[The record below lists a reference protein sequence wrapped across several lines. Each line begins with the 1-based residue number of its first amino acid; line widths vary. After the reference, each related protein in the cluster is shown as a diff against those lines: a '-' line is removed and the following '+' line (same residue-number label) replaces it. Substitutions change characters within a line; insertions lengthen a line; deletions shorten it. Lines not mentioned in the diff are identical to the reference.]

1 MADFIDQ
8 NLRVF
13 LKDNIPSKNKIF
25 RCSLQFAQHD
35 GAGCCCFILVTG
47 IHRGFQSGFVF
58 FGQVPF
64 MTLYALKKTWW
75 RIAGRLDFLF
85 RRGLGDR
92 FLYRR
97 FRLFCLRRR
106 VVFRCRWL
114 FFCGADFG
122 FSGGLFG
129 FRRSRTVSS
138 RSLFFF
144 LSSSRIAGRSSFG
157 IEASATICSSVAL
170 ICPVRISSCAPGTA
184 SSAASMPRE
193 YFSARRNLPP
203 APLRKGNIQALDL
216 HHSIGLSA
224 TPSSL

>member
-1 MADFIDQ
+1 M
-8 NLRVF
+8 
-13 LKDNIPSKNKIF
+13 KDNIPSKNKIF

-47 IHRGFQSGFVF
+47 IHRGLQSGLVF

-75 RIAGRLDFLF
+75 RIAGRLNFLF

-92 FLYRR
+92 CLYWR
-97 FRLFCLRRR
+97 FRLFCLQRR

-114 FFCGADFG
+114 FLLRCRLWLRWWPVRLQAFED
-122 FSGGLFG
+122 
-129 FRRSRTVSS
+129 VSS

-193 YFSARRNLPP
+193 YFSARRKLAQFHVNSPFRSFSMLCSPISRKTVT
-203 APLRKGNIQALDL
+203 ASGRSCISLREQN
-216 HHSIGLSA
+216 
-224 TPSSL
+224 